1 MSTTQS
7 FTTAAKQTEIVDS
20 IATLYTKGV
29 ERLAETQKKILDLA
43 QQHNAEAIDALK
55 KIGQG
60 TPGAPGL
67 FILDLAATTF
77 GQYADLQK
85 SAIDLAVEQSQ
96 TLAGIAKERV
106 NSVSKATDGVTALT
120 QETVERTAALQK
132 RAIEFSAAQTKTA
145 IDAFKQQS
153 GVAGTPVEAAAT
165 SFQHGVETIAET
177 QKELLN
183 IVGKASQTKARA

>member
-7 FTTAAKQTEIVDS
+7 FPSAAKQTEMVES

-29 ERLAETQKKILDLA
+29 ERLAEAQKKILDVA
-43 QQHNAEAIDALK
+43 QQHNIEVIDAWK
-55 KIGQG
+55 KIGYG
-60 TPGAPGL
+60 TPGAPGH

-85 SAIDLAVEQSQ
+85 GAIDLAVEQSQ
-96 TLAGIAKERV
+96 TLAGIAKERA
-106 NSVSKATDGVTALT
+106 NSVSQATDGVNALAR
-120 QETVERTAALQK
+120 ETLERTAALQR
-132 RAIEFSAAQTKTA
+132 RAIEFSAEHTKTA
-145 IDAFKQQS
+145 IDAFKQQP

-165 SFQHGVETIAET
+165 SFQRGVESLAEN

-183 IVGKASQTKARA
+183 TVSKAAQTKARA

>member
-7 FTTAAKQTEIVDS
+7 FPSAAKQTEMVEG
-20 IATLYTKGV
+20 IATLYTEGV
-29 ERLAETQKKILDLA
+29 ERLAEAQKKILDVA
-43 QQHNAEAIDALK
+43 QQHNIEAIDAWK
-55 KIGQG
+55 KIGHG

-67 FILDLAATTF
+67 FLMDLAATTF

-85 SAIDLAVEQSQ
+85 GAIDLAVEQSQ
-96 TLAGIAKERV
+96 TLAGIAKEHN
-106 NSVSKATDGVTALT
+106 NSVSKATDGVKALA
-120 QETVERTAALQK
+120 QETIERTAALQK
-132 RAIEFSAAQTKTA
+132 RAIEFSAEQSKTA

-177 QKELLN
+177 QKELLD
-183 IVGKASQTKARA
+183 IVGKASRA